1 VRLGAASLLAGL
13 ALSALSGA
21 GAPPDPR
28 TPAPPPA
35 RGDSLAGA
43 PIEPIL
49 KDYRVLAWYELL
61 PASPAATRADYSGIT
76 VLNERP
82 SLNLWLV
89 DDKAKTMAT
98 ALSTLYLKLPGR
110 PDTLIH
116 AVRPM
121 PLDVDDTRGLP
132 LGDDI
137 EDLVQCTF
145 QVCVARRATL
155 RADGSFRGFMFGVA
169 RHLLIDHLRRRYR
182 RGEHEDVEQH
192 SLRALGTSP
201 SAAVARD
208 EREALVRE
216 AMLRISLEQRMIL
229 ELAHWEGCS
238 GREIAEALEIGEHT
252 VRSRL
257 ARARAA
263 LREQVEAL
271 GGQWAQA

>member
-1 VRLGAASLLAGL
+1 MTDASEAV
-13 ALSALSGA
+13 AT
-21 GAPPDPR
+21 DH
-28 TPAPPPA
+28 
-35 RGDSLAGA
+35 
-43 PIEPIL
+43 
-49 KDYRVLAWYELL
+49 ELL
-61 PASPAATRADYSGIT
+61 DAWCAGDRESG
-76 VLNERP
+76 
-82 SLNLWLV
+82 
-89 DDKAKTMAT
+89 D
-98 ALSTLYLKLPGR
+98 ALIR
-110 PDTLIH
+110 RHFEAIC
-116 AVRPM
+116 RFF
-121 PLDVDDTRGLP
+121 RGK